1 MQQITKYIVLILC
14 VFTTSISWGQE
25 EEKQR
30 KLEAEKA
37 RLLEELRVQDQLLTT
52 QKKKEK
58 SVTKIVGQQNVKI
71 NLQEKLIKVNAKQA
85 KVLGNSMYINQVSVN
100 NLKKDLTNLKEDYAE
115 MIVKSY
121 KSRSEQSK
129 AMFLLS
135 SENFLQAYKR
145 AQYMKQYSN
154 FRHMQG
160 EEIKAKTADL
170 EKYNAK
176 LNVQKQEKVKLIAES
191 EKEKQELEKE
201 KQEQQRLLN
210 SIKKDKGKII
220 AEIRKKQKEAKAIDR
235 QIDRLIRESI
245 AAANKKT
252 GNTTNSTTFVLTP
265 EAKELANDFK
275 SNRGRLPWPV
285 EKGLLTKKFG
295 RQPHPLEPSI
305 MIESSG
311 IEISSE
317 KGAKARAVFSGEVS
331 EVQAAPN
338 GTATIVIRHGDYIT
352 TYSNIGRVFV
362 KKGDKVT
369 TKQQLGELHFNTFTN
384 KAILKFLIYQN
395 ITKLNPQSWIN
406 NM

>member
-1 MQQITKYIVLILC
+1 MFKYILSLLVLFSTLT
-14 VFTTSISWGQE
+14 VFSQE
-25 EEKQR
+25 EDRQR
-30 KLEAEKA
+30 KLEQQKA
-37 RLLEELRVQDQLLTT
+37 KLLDEIREQEQLLKT

-58 SVTKIVGQQNVKI
+58 SVVSVVVQQTAKI
-71 NLQEKLIKVNAKQA
+71 NLQQKLINVTEKQK
-85 KVLGNSMYINQVSVN
+85 KVLGNSMYINQIKVN
-100 NLKKDLTNLKEDYAE
+100 GLKKDLAVLKEDYAE

-154 FRHMQG
+154 YRRMQG
-160 EEIKAKTADL
+160 EEIKTKTEEL
-170 EKYNAK
+170 EQYNNK
-176 LNVQKQEKVKLIAES
+176 LSVQRKEKEKLIAES

-210 SIKKDKGKII
+210 SIKKDKTKII
-220 AEIRKKQKEAKAIDR
+220 AEIKKKQRESRAIEK
-235 QIDRLIRESI
+235 QIERLIRDAI
-245 AAANKKT
+245 AAANKKA
-252 GNTTNSTTFVLTP
+252 GNTTNTTTFVLTP
-265 EAKELANDFK
+265 EAKELANDFR
-275 SNRGRLPWPV
+275 SNKGRLPWPV

-311 IEISSE
+311 VEISSE
-317 KGAKARAVFSGEVS
+317 KGAKARAVFNGEVS
-331 EVQAAPN
+331 EVQMAAN
-338 GTATIVIRHGDYIT
+338 GTATVVVRHGDFIT
-352 TYSNIGRVFV
+352 TYSNLGKVYV
-362 KKGDKVT
+362 GKGDKVS
-369 TKQQLGELHFNTFTN
+369 TKQSIGELHFNTFTE

-395 ITKLNPQSWIN
+395 TTKLNPQTWII

>member
-1 MQQITKYIVLILC
+1 MFKYILSFLVLFSTLT
-14 VFTTSISWGQE
+14 VFSQE
-25 EEKQR
+25 EDRQR
-30 KLEAEKA
+30 KLEQQKA
-37 RLLEELRVQDQLLTT
+37 KLLDEIREQEQLLKT

-58 SVTKIVGQQNVKI
+58 SVVSVVVQQTAKI
-71 NLQEKLIKVNAKQA
+71 NLQQKLINVTEKQK
-85 KVLGNSMYINQVSVN
+85 KVLGNSMYINQIKVN
-100 NLKKDLTNLKEDYAE
+100 GLKKDLAVLKEDYAE

-154 FRHMQG
+154 YRRMQG
-160 EEIKAKTADL
+160 EEIKTKTEEL
-170 EKYNAK
+170 EQYNNK
-176 LNVQKQEKVKLIAES
+176 LSVQRKEKEKLIAES

-210 SIKKDKGKII
+210 SIKKDKTKII
-220 AEIRKKQKEAKAIDR
+220 AEIKKKQRESRAIEK
-235 QIDRLIRESI
+235 QIERLIRDAI
-245 AAANKKT
+245 AAANKKA
-252 GNTTNSTTFVLTP
+252 GNTTNTTTFVLTP
-265 EAKELANDFK
+265 EAKELANDFR
-275 SNRGRLPWPV
+275 SNKGRLPWPV

-311 IEISSE
+311 VEISSE
-317 KGAKARAVFSGEVS
+317 KGAKARAVFNGEVS
-331 EVQAAPN
+331 EVQMAAN
-338 GTATIVIRHGDYIT
+338 GTATIVVRHGDFIT
-352 TYSNIGRVFV
+352 TYSNLGKVYV
-362 KKGDKVT
+362 GKGDKVS
-369 TKQQLGELHFNTFTN
+369 TKQSIGELHFNTFTE

-395 ITKLNPQSWIN
+395 TTKLNPQTWII

>member
-1 MQQITKYIVLILC
+1 MQILLKYCLL
-14 VFTTSISWGQE
+14 FFFLTTLSYGQE
-25 EEKQR
+25 EDRQR

-37 RLLEELRVQDQLLTT
+37 RLQDEIRVQEQLLKNE
-52 QKKKEK
+52 KKKEK
-58 SVTKIVGQQNVKI
+58 SVTTIVVQQINKI
-71 NLQEKLIKVNAKQA
+71 NLQQKLINNTAKQA
-85 KVLGNSMYINQVSVN
+85 KVLGNSMYINQMSVN
-100 NLKKDLTNLKEDYAE
+100 NLKRELTELKKDYAE

-145 AQYMKQYSN
+145 AEYMKQYAN
-154 FRHMQG
+154 FRKMQG
-160 EEIKAKTADL
+160 EEIKSKTKVL
-170 EKYNAK
+170 ESFNAK
-176 LNVQKQEKVKLIAES
+176 LQVQKQEKVKLIAIS
-191 EKEKQELEKE
+191 EKEKQDLEKE

-220 AEIRKKQKEAKAIDR
+220 AEIKKKQRESKSIER

-245 AAANKKT
+245 AAANKKS
-252 GNTTNSTTFVLTP
+252 GNTTNTTTFVLTP
-265 EAKELANDFK
+265 EAKELANDFR

-285 EKGLLTKKFG
+285 EKGLLTKRFG
-295 RQPHPLEPSI
+295 KQPHPLEPSI

-317 KGAKARAVFSGEVS
+317 RGAKARSVFAGEVS
-331 EVQAAPN
+331 DVQQAAN
-338 GTATIVIRHGDYIT
+338 GTATIVLRHGDYIT
-352 TYSNIGRVFV
+352 TYSNIGKVFV

-369 TKQQLGELHFNTFTN
+369 TKQTIGELHFNTFTN
-384 KAILKFLIYQN
+384 KAILKFLIFQN
-395 ITKLNPQSWIN
+395 TTKLNPQSWIV